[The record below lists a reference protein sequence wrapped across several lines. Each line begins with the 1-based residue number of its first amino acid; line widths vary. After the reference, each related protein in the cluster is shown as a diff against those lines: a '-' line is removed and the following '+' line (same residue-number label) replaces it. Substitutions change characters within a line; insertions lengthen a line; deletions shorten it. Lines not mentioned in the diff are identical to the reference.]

1 MAKASSIN
9 FVLKTG
15 TPDGIIE
22 AKMSNWT
29 GIAFRFPR
37 NEISLM
43 KDFPILDGNPLVYI
57 LVGEKDAK
65 TAYYIGET
73 DDPINR
79 MKQHLKEDFWNEAL
93 LYAGLKEIPL
103 NKAEIKYLEHNLYL
117 DALKVS
123 EETKRSILVNG
134 NTPKE
139 SPLSEEGK
147 IRADDFEDNL
157 KLLTSLFGYKIFQS
171 YIQEPKTEEDPDK
184 LFYIK
189 RSGADARAIRTDE
202 GLVVLKGS
210 KTAHGY
216 MEWTNASIQNRAN
229 KLREDGVIKDDVF
242 MVDYLFKTPSAASAM
257 VLGRNTNGTLEWK
270 TKAGKSLKEIELN

>member
-1 MAKASSIN
+1 MAKAASIT

-22 AKMSNWT
+22 AKISNWT

-37 NEISLM
+37 NEIAMM
-43 KDFPILDGNPLVYI
+43 KDFSILEGNPLVYI
-57 LVGEKDAK
+57 LVGEKDGK

-73 DDPINR
+73 DDPIAR

-117 DALKVS
+117 DAVKVS
-123 EETKRSILVNG
+123 NETKRSILING

-147 IRADDFEDNL
+147 IRADDFDENL
-157 KLLTSLFGYKIFQS
+157 KLLTSLFGYKIFQK
-171 YIQEPKTEEDPDK
+171 YIQDPKEAAEPSQV
-184 LFYIK
+184 FYIK
-189 RSGADARAIRTDE
+189 RSGADAKAIRTDE

-216 MEWTNASIQNRAN
+216 MKWTNESIKNRAN
-229 KLREDGVIKDDVF
+229 KLREDGVIKDDAF
-242 MVDYLFKTPSAASAM
+242 TVDYLFKTPSAASAM
-257 VLGRNTNGTLEWK
+257 VLGRNTNGTAEWK
-270 TKAGKSLKEIELN
+270 TEQGKTLKEIEES